1 MYAQSIKNSINHLV
15 AYSGNKIT
23 FKQVDKQYLQGYIEY
38 LNKVRGRGGK
48 LLTGATR
55 ALYFQVLS
63 TALNRAVKE
72 GVIEK
77 NPAAL
82 VPMPKLHEK
91 EIIRLEVN
99 EVAALLNCADSGQ
112 GMNMIWLKGHS
123 YSVAFVGCACRTFR
137 N

>member
-77 NPAAL
+77 ILLIPYRQKT
-82 VPMPKLHEK
+82 VQKPKINRARFL
-91 EIIRLEVN
+91 
-99 EVAALLNCADSGQ
+99 
-112 GMNMIWLKGHS
+112 
-123 YSVAFVGCACRTFR
+123 
-137 N
+137 